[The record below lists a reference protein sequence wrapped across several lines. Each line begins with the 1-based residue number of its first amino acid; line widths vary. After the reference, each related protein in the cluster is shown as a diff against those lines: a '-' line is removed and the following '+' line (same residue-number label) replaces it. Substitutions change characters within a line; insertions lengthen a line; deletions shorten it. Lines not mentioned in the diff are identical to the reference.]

1 MAKHKSKGVQDKGQ
15 VKASAVVE
23 PRRVK
28 VAHDKILA
36 ESWLSKILLPIGF
49 KYNEAE
55 QSLRSGDIIVF
66 LDGSEHYVWKTL
78 RVPLNGAMTDA
89 ECWSIYRFGINRAID
104 IWKDRLRLSKQDPK
118 IMSENECLVIYFLS
132 EEVKYEQRRATK
144 SDGINTI

>member
-1 MAKHKSKGVQDKGQ
+1 MAKHKSKGVQDKGAIE
-15 VKASAVVE
+15 V
-23 PRRVK
+23 RRIK

-36 ESWLSKILLPIGF
+36 ASWLSKILLPIGF

-132 EEVKYEQRRATK
+132 EEVKYEQRKKR
-144 SDGINTI
+144 

>member
-1 MAKHKSKGVQDKGQ
+1 MAKHKSKGVQDKG
-15 VKASAVVE
+15 AVEV
-23 PRRVK
+23 RRVK

-36 ESWLSKILLPIGF
+36 ASWLSKILLPIGF
-49 KYNEAE
+49 KYNETE
-55 QSLRSGDIIVF
+55 QSLRRGDIIVF

-78 RVPLNGAMTDA
+78 RVPLNSAMTDA

-132 EEVKYEQRRATK
+132 EEVKYEQRK
-144 SDGINTI
+144 K

>member
-1 MAKHKSKGVQDKGQ
+1 MAKHKSKGVQDKG
-15 VKASAVVE
+15 AVDV
-23 PRRVK
+23 RRVR

-36 ESWLSKILLPIGF
+36 ASWLSKILLPIGF
-49 KYNEAE
+49 KYNETE
-55 QSLRSGDIIVF
+55 QSLRRGDIIVF

-78 RVPLNGAMTDA
+78 RVPLNSAMTDA

-132 EEVKYEQRRATK
+132 EEVKYEQRK
-144 SDGINTI
+144 K

>member
-1 MAKHKSKGVQDKGQ
+1 MATHKKKRVQDKGEI
-15 VKASAVVE
+15 KANASAECSE
-23 PRRVK
+23 PRRVR

-36 ESWLSKILLPIGF
+36 ASWLSKILLPIGF
-49 KYNEAE
+49 KYNEVE
-55 QSLRSGDIIVF
+55 QSLRRGDIIIF
-66 LDGSEHYVWKTL
+66 LDGSEHYVWKIL

-132 EEVKYEQRRATK
+132 EEVKYEQRRK
-144 SDGINTI
+144 E